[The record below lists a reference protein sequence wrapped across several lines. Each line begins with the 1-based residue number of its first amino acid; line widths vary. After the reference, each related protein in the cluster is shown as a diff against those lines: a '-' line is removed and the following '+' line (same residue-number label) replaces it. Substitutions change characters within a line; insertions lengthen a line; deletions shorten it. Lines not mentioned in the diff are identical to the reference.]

1 MRRADRLFEM
11 VQILRSRRLTTARYL
26 SEELEISE
34 RTVYRDIRDLLCSGV
49 PIRGEAGVGYALEK
63 GFDLP
68 PLMFT
73 SEEIEALTLGARIVR
88 SWADPALA
96 RAADKALSKIETV
109 LPKALKGRIEKM
121 PLFAVNFT
129 PDRDAADRLVRL
141 REAIRDKRKVLLGY
155 RSAKEEQTSRTVRP
169 LCLTFFAP
177 LWMLTAWC
185 ELRGAFR
192 NFRLDRIA
200 ELRLSETTFEDEPG
214 KTLDEFL
221 ARVTGK
227 SE

>member
-1 MRRADRLFEM
+1 MRRADRLFQII
-11 VQILRSRRLTTARYL
+11 QILRSRRLITARYL
-26 SEELEISE
+26 SEQLEVSE
-34 RTVYRDIRDLLCSGV
+34 RTIYRDINDLVCSGV

-88 SWADPALA
+88 SWADPHLA
-96 RAADKALSKIETV
+96 RAAREALDKIEMV
-109 LPKALKGRIEKM
+109 LPQKLKGRIDQM

-129 PDRDAADRLVRL
+129 PNAQVAERLFQL
-141 REAIRDKRKVLLGY
+141 REAVREKRKVALLY
-155 RSAKEEQTSRTVRP
+155 TDAKAKPSQRVVHP

-177 LWMLTAWC
+177 DWMLAAWC

-192 NFRLDRIA
+192 NFRIDRMEQIVI
-200 ELRLSETTFEDEPG
+200 RDEPFQDTPG
-214 KTLDEFL
+214 QTLKDFL
-221 ARVTGK
+221 QSITDA
-227 SE
+227 